1 MDRCSRSRLFETD
14 DTHLDD
20 PSDDELAALVAAGGE
35 EDMEVVLAVLPP
47 VILVEHTVREG
58 SEALGTHEASGT
70 VQFSIAVDNL
80 RLGFEPILTA
90 STGDT
95 FEVHDARHDQAD
107 LSAEDDDEDDDVSVL
122 IAGDHWTDWGV
133 RLEQGGTVQLTAHL
147 LTVHTAAHHVLQ
159 TEMIMR

>member
-107 LSAEDDDEDDDVSVL
+107 LSAEDDDDDDVSVL

-133 RLEQGGTVQLTAHL
+133 RLDQVVTVQLTAHL
-147 LTVHTAAHHVLQ
+147 LAAHTAAHHVLQ